1 MWELQIPGYKRDE
14 MKDVAAL
21 MAKRFTVSQVI
32 HYDGA
37 ILPSGEVPR
46 VGIPKHEVL
55 SCTIIFLTAPELT
68 WSLPFLRRQSQSPK
82 S

>member
-1 MWELQIPGYKRDE
+1 

-37 ILPSGEVPR
+37 MLPSGEVPR

-55 SCTIIFLTAPELT
+55 SCTIFLIVQ
-68 WSLPFLRRQSQSPK
+68 SFSVHRHSLRRILFLGISLK
-82 S
+82 ARRAEELAR